1 MENKD
6 IFLLWAKSIDVQQHF
21 NEIEL
26 KVRQLTLTV
35 FTFIISGIGFMIKEN
50 KGVFSGIIPI
60 EAIISAIGSIIIYA
74 FFFMD
79 KHWYH
84 RLLKGAVGFSLKLE
98 EKYPDIFQINSD
110 SVVVSSGLTHE
121 IGNSSPVKIFQLTK
135 IHSDQ
140 KIIFFY
146 TILISTLLFLSMLF
160 ICLSDDGNFFIK
172 FISICAYLMV
182 LCFQIRAV
190 WLNK

>member
-98 EKYPDIFQINSD
+98 EQLFCQINYYLD
-110 SVVVSSGLTHE
+110 CSVNILIIHHTSIRQAGM
-121 IGNSSPVKIFQLTK
+121 IKFQLTQE
-135 IHSDQ
+135 S
-140 KIIFFY
+140 
-146 TILISTLLFLSMLF
+146 
-160 ICLSDDGNFFIK
+160 
-172 FISICAYLMV
+172 
-182 LCFQIRAV
+182 
-190 WLNK
+190 